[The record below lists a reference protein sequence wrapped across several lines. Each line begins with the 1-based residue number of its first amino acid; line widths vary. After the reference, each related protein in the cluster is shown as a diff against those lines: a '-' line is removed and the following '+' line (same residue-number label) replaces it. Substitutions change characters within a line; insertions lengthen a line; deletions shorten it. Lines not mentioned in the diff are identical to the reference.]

1 MVWYDYP
8 PRARAIPRECDFDS
22 AWNYRTRRSLR
33 AGRYFTADAVMRIN
47 ALSAE
52 ERRAWILQRTLYAD
66 PRCRIHPVLR
76 KEP

>member
-1 MVWYDYP
+1 
-8 PRARAIPRECDFDS
+8 
-22 AWNYRTRRSLR
+22 
-33 AGRYFTADAVMRIN
+33 MRIN